1 MGNKKKKKEKKEKKI
16 KKKPEYRSLEERKE
30 EVKNIMLQ
38 LSEFELTPTYE
49 PVKKL
54 YMLFKEYINEDKRI
68 IVNIPF
74 PMINRR
80 IKGLLAINKSED
92 VTIALINEKFN

>member
-1 MGNKKKKKEKKEKKI
+1 MVTNKKKRKPKREKKA
-16 KKKPEYRSLEERKE
+16 PEYRSKEERQE
-30 EVKNIMLQ
+30 EVKNVLTQ
-38 LSEFELTPTYE
+38 LSEFELTPAYE

-54 YMLFKEYINEDKRI
+54 YGFFRTYIDTGDRI
-68 IVNIPF
+68 IINIPF

-80 IKGLLAINKSED
+80 IKGILAINKSED